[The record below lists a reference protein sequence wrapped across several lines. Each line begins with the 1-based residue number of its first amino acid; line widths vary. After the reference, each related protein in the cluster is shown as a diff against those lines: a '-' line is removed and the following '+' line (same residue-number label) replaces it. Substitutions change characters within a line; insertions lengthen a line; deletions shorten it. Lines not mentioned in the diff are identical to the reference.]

1 MPDPNQIALTLRS
14 KSGAG
19 ATAIG
24 QALTSTQ
31 MDDNLINLAN
41 GVTGDFTKFL
51 VAHETNGSIKTTSGT
66 VNGSAL
72 SDATVGYDKLST
84 LFYAEDSNADVNQ
97 ITVPLTGLT
106 AAPAIGSVIYIKVN
120 GTNTDSVTMNVTT
133 GSVTTQGPIK
143 KNGTTANLVSGD
155 LQNNQIIAVA
165 YAGSNTFHLL
175 SNLSVSDPGIVK
187 IATVESDVLTHA
199 PSSDRSQITS
209 YSLASNS
216 YSRIIMKAT
225 VRMIAGH
232 NVDLTAQFYKGT
244 VGVAPSYEIPQMQVP
259 SSKAYSDSSATAS
272 TDIKYAPWQTLVAEF
287 DGGNPETETIY
298 LYKEGTSADY
308 KAELDFLEVYGVI

>member
-1 MPDPNQIALTLRS
+1 MPSTITLVKRLVKGSALT
-14 KSGAG
+14 
-19 ATAIG
+19 ATE
-24 QALTSTQ
+24 
-31 MDDNLINLAN
+31 MDTNLQNLSD
-41 GVTGDFTKFL
+41 GITGDYTKFL
-51 VAHETNGSIKTTSGT
+51 VAHDANGAVKTAEGT

-84 LFYAEDSNADVNQ
+84 LFYATDSNADVNQ
-97 ITVPLTGLT
+97 ITVSLDGLT

-187 IATVESDVLTHA
+187 IATVESDSSSHA
-199 PSSDRSQITS
+199 SASDRSQITS

-225 VRMIAGH
+225 VRMIAGY

-244 VGVAPSYEIPQMQVP
+244 VGVAPSYEMPQMQVP
-259 SSKAYSDSSATAS
+259 AGKAYSDSTGTAS

-287 DGGNPETETIY
+287 DGGNTQTETIY
-298 LYKEGTSADY
+298 LYKEGTSNDY